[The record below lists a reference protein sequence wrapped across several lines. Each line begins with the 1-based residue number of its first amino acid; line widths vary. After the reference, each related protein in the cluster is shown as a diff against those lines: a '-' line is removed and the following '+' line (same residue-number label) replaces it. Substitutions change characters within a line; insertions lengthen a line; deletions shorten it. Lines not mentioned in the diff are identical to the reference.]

1 MKTARQ
7 EILDKLMNSVHSVS
21 EKPDFD
27 SPVNHSINKPLD
39 LAFKENL
46 EKVNGSVYLFSSKKA
61 LFEKLNEFLSEFN
74 KNTVVCFEE
83 EITNPLKKSGFQIA
97 KLSEIPEN
105 IEVGITGCEFLIAH
119 TGSVMV
125 SSAQKGGRQMFVY
138 PPIHIVIAERN
149 QLAEYL
155 ENAYSNLIHKYGNN
169 LPSHVALIT
178 GPSRTAD
185 IEKTLVMG
193 AHGPRELH
201 VFLV

>member
-7 EILDKLMNSVHSVS
+7 EILDKLKNSVHPVS

-27 SPVNHSINKPLD
+27 SPVYHSINKPLD

-46 EKVNGSVYLFSSKKA
+46 EKVNGSVYLFSSQKE
-61 LFEKLNEFLSEFN
+61 LFQKLNEFLSEFN
-74 KNTVVCFEE
+74 QNNVVCFEE
-83 EITNPLKKSGFQIA
+83 EIIAGLEVANFPLTKFTD
-97 KLSEIPEN
+97 IPEN
-105 IEVGITGCEFLIAH
+105 IEVGITGCEYLIAH

-125 SSAQKGGRQMFVY
+125 SSAQKGGRRMFVY
-138 PPIHIVIAERN
+138 PPIHIVVARRN
-149 QLAEYL
+149 QLVDYL
-155 ENAYSNLIHKYGNN
+155 ENAYSNLIQKYGKN
-169 LPSHVALIT
+169 LQSHVALIT

-201 VFLV
+201 VFIT